1 MVCFAILKDVS
12 FLFFSQKMYR
22 LSFEE
27 SRKKGYDLR
36 ADAIPI
42 KAAKASRDIA
52 SDVSSWKKT
61 WSISDVVKHSFLDT
75 IQFYM
80 PKIWNLFILL
90 LVNSSEVYNIHS
102 NTFCRRVKEQ
112 FLH

>member
-1 MVCFAILKDVS
+1 
-12 FLFFSQKMYR
+12 MYR

-27 SRKKGYDLR
+27 TRKKGYDLR

-52 SDVSSWKKT
+52 SDVSSWKKKL
-61 WSISDVVKHSFLDT
+61 SISDIVKHSFLDR

-80 PKIWNLFILL
+80 PIMWSLFVVL
-90 LVNSSEVYNIHS
+90 LVNNSDIFNIYS
-102 NTFCRRVKEQ
+102 NTFCNRGKEQ
-112 FLH
+112 FLY

>member
-1 MVCFAILKDVS
+1 
-12 FLFFSQKMYR
+12 MYR

-52 SDVSSWKKT
+52 SDVSSWKKK
-61 WSISDVVKHSFLDT
+61 WSISDIVKHSFLDT
-75 IQFYM
+75 IQFCM
-80 PKIWNLFILL
+80 PIIWSVFILL
-90 LVNSSEVYNIHS
+90 LVNNSDILDIYS
-102 NTFCRRVKEQ
+102 NTFSNRVKEQ
-112 FLH
+112 FLC